1 MNQRRNE
8 IANKYHK
15 HLKNTILTFQHIPGN
30 IFCNYHIFAAKV
42 YGSRKKFMDYLEKFM
57 IQTNIY
63 YLIPQHLQK
72 ANLYLGYRRG
82 DFPIAELICN
92 KIVALPMYPE
102 LTDGNL
108 QKVINIIKS
117 Y

>member
-1 MNQRRNE
+1 
-8 IANKYHK
+8 
-15 HLKNTILTFQHIPGN
+15 
-30 IFCNYHIFAAKV
+30 
-42 YGSRKKFMDYLEKFM
+42 M

-108 QKVINIIKS
+108 QKIINIIER